1 MRMLRDELSD
11 LTGRVDRY
19 LAQINQS
26 AIAGGNQLAERLATV
41 RQNADIR
48 AELIKLAY
56 ATPEELDEAGLWS
69 HEQLDQLDEQGK
81 LTESLME
88 GRLVRRSAGGIAARF
103 KELLHPRDR
112 DGKWIDKPDL
122 PSSVKSKPSKAP
134 DLSAAESKLF
144 TSANPSL
151 LDKLKDGEGPVEKKL
166 RKALDAIGIDPYDV
180 NWDELEVH
188 ADGHEAA
195 PQSRLE
201 IGGQGISPC
210 AQARSVDFSV
220 HVLLPEM
227 LREKYPALSEKLR
240 RTSPR
245 WGRLTGQ
252 METGIGQPSSPEP
265 PKSKFQQRV
274 EKLDADATKLAGEG
288 VKEIA
293 AEQGMAPNNPGFGR
307 TSQSALLT
315 YVREAA
321 TQPRTVELYSE
332 VKQLDDGSSVRVYDE
347 SRRALH
353 EQIITSMLD
362 GIPGQ
367 EQPRVLFSGGGYA
380 AGKGSVLKLMAAKGD
395 ERLPPD
401 ALVLDPDRIKAMLP
415 EFADQLGSDP
425 QANLLVYEEAWDIA
439 QEVQRRAQER
449 KMNVIV
455 DGISDTS
462 PEEMLGRVDS
472 FTDSGYSAH
481 AVYVS
486 IPTETANQRG
496 YDRAINATDEAARRF
511 IPQVIMRAVHRDV
524 SATLPGVLEG
534 APKRGL
540 TVDVYDNDVE
550 RGAEPIHVLKMEEGK
565 PKVLDGQDETWA
577 AILAKGKER
586 IPGVDERRR
595 GVDAYGKVK
604 KEGEL

>member
-26 AIAGGNQLAERLATV
+26 AIAGGNQLAEKLATV
-41 RQNADIR
+41 RRNADVR

-88 GRLVRRSAGGIAARF
+88 GSLVRSAGGIAARF
-103 KELLHPRDR
+103 EELLHPRDR
-112 DGKWIDKPDL
+112 DGKFRDKPGTAV
-122 PSSVKSKPSKAP
+122 P
-134 DLSAAESKLF
+134 
-144 TSANPSL
+144 T
-151 LDKLKDGEGPVEKKL
+151 
-166 RKALDAIGIDPYDV
+166 
-180 NWDELEVH
+180 
-188 ADGHEAA
+188 
-195 PQSRLE
+195 
-201 IGGQGISPC
+201 
-210 AQARSVDFSV
+210 
-220 HVLLPEM
+220 
-227 LREKYPALSEKLR
+227 
-240 RTSPR
+240 
-245 WGRLTGQ
+245 
-252 METGIGQPSSPEP
+252 
-265 PKSKFQQRV
+265 KSKFQQRV
-274 EKLDADATKLAGEG
+274 EKLDAKATKLAGEG

-321 TQPRTVELYSE
+321 TQPRTVDLYSE
-332 VKQLDDGSSVRVYDE
+332 VRQLDDGSSVRVYDE

-353 EQIITSMLD
+353 EQVIASMLD

-367 EQPRVLFSGGGYA
+367 ERPRVLFSGGGYA

-449 KMNVIV
+449 NMNVIV

-462 PEEMLGRVDS
+462 PEEMLGRVES
-472 FTDSGYSAH
+472 FTSSGYSAH

-496 YDRAINATDEAARRF
+496 YDRAINATDEADRRF

-534 APKRGL
+534 AEKYGL

-550 RGAEPIHVLKMEEGK
+550 RGAEPIHVLTMEEGK

-577 AILAKGKER
+577 AILAKGSER
-586 IPGVDERRR
+586 IQ
-595 GVDAYGKVK
+595 GVDAYGKAK